1 MAIVDRSVYWQ
12 QLNRGHPEL
21 DQVVDHRR
29 RGEPGERAAL
39 HRINIWVLDR
49 DATHMQLE
57 NDRLFPRGLR
67 TPVRAP
73 GEGRLDDSAFR
84 DLARIVAAIEGQI
97 SALTADAVTKQG
109 IAPPQPAVQ
118 RPRVGIHQ

>member
-67 TPVRAP
+67 TGIGQIGVP
-73 GEGRLDDSAFR
+73 
-84 DLARIVAAIEGQI
+84 DLVGVFLESKPQLLAIARAIEQ
-97 SALTADAVTKQG
+97 A
-109 IAPPQPAVQ
+109 
-118 RPRVGIHQ
+118 